1 MTDPFY
7 ESDVIKEE
15 LANMQQLYKD
25 LYDLS
30 VTYPTMK
37 PDDKKTHIE
46 KTLELIAKQKVFYAR
61 LALMALEDQEAG
73 EVKIRIDQMTEIYS
87 GGKQIQEVLEDMEKR
102 LHGWRRELDA
112 NK

>member
-30 VTYPTMK
+30 VTYPSMK

-87 GGKQIQEVLEDMEKR
+87 GGKQIQEVLEDIF
-102 LHGWRRELDA
+102 LNQ
-112 NK
+112 NKFLL

>member
-30 VTYPTMK
+30 VTYPQMK

-46 KTLELIAKQKVFYAR
+46 KTLELIDKQKVFYAR

-73 EVKIRIDQMTEIYS
+73 EVKIRIDQMTQIYS

>member
-30 VTYPTMK
+30 VTYPSMK

>member
-1 MTDPFY
+1 MCIRDR
-7 ESDVIKEE
+7 
-15 LANMQQLYKD
+15 L
-25 LYDLS
+25 
-30 VTYPTMK
+30 
-37 PDDKKTHIE
+37 HIE

-73 EVKIRIDQMTEIYS
+73 EVKIRIDQMTQIYS

>member
-30 VTYPTMK
+30 VTYPSMK

-73 EVKIRIDQMTEIYS
+73 EVKIRIDQMTQIYS

>member
-30 VTYPTMK
+30 VTYPQMK
-37 PDDKKTHIE
+37 PDDKKTHIR
-46 KTLELIAKQKVFYAR
+46 KN
-61 LALMALEDQEAG
+61 
-73 EVKIRIDQMTEIYS
+73 IRT
-87 GGKQIQEVLEDMEKR
+87 
-102 LHGWRRELDA
+102 H
-112 NK
+112 

>member
-30 VTYPTMK
+30 VTYPSMK

-87 GGKQIQEVLEDMEKR
+87 GGKQIQEVLEDMEK
-102 LHGWRRELDA
+102 
-112 NK
+112 N

>member
-30 VTYPTMK
+30 VTYPLMK
-37 PDDKKTHIE
+37 PDDKKIHIE

-73 EVKIRIDQMTEIYS
+73 EVKIRIDQMTQIYS

>member
-30 VTYPTMK
+30 VTCLLYT
-37 PDDKKTHIE
+37 
-46 KTLELIAKQKVFYAR
+46 
-61 LALMALEDQEAG
+61 
-73 EVKIRIDQMTEIYS
+73 S
-87 GGKQIQEVLEDMEKR
+87 
-102 LHGWRRELDA
+102 DA
-112 NK
+112 ADE